1 MRRLS
6 LALALALTA
15 AITGRAAAQQQPP
28 PPTGVCTFQFNPENP
43 AAPPRI
49 NSVKQPSGQY
59 NSFIG
64 GRFRGVCPAQ
74 SLTVI
79 ADSLEYYADS
89 KVMYLIGNVHYE
101 EPRVVLDAQRV
112 TYWQLEE
119 HLRAEQNVDATLPT
133 GTNLKGPVL
142 DYYRAVQ
149 GVRPQSRMVAP
160 SRPTIRIVERD
171 SAGRPTEPM
180 TVVANTVVMV
190 ADSLVYASG
199 RVEMTRPDVLARG
212 DSAFVDNGRQFARL
226 MRKPEIEGKG
236 ERPFTLYGTVIDIY
250 GRNRQLDRAL
260 SMGSAKAVSEDVT
273 LTSDTLDF
281 HMADGKLQRAYAW
294 GASRA
299 HAVSPTYDILADSL
313 DVRMPGQRV
322 EQVWA
327 LRDAYAESVP
337 DSTKIRSKERDW
349 LRGDTIIATF
359 DTSTAT
365 PADTGRGVRI
375 ERLVARGSARSF
387 YQLPA
392 QDTSY
397 HMPALNYVRGRDITL
412 AFAERQV
419 RTVTVTEKA
428 AGVYL
433 EPGAETNARGQGA
446 PARGTTPARRQGAP
460 AQPQGRT
467 SAPAAPPATRPAT
480 PPAESPTPPDTTPRA
495 P

>member
-1 MRRLS
+1 MRTTL
-6 LALALALTA
+6 LAVALVLATA
-15 AITGRAAAQQQPP
+15 FAGPAVAQQPAPP
-28 PPTGVCTFQFNPENP
+28 AGVCTFQFNPEDPGN
-43 AAPPRI
+43 PPRTTFI
-49 NSVKQPSGQY
+49 KQPSGEY

-79 ADSLEYYADS
+79 ADSLEYYGDS

-101 EPRVVLDAQRV
+101 EPRIVLDAERV

-119 HLRAEQNVDATLPT
+119 HLRAELNVDATLPS

-142 DYYRAVQ
+142 DYYRAVR
-149 GVRPQSRMVAP
+149 GVRPLSRMVAP
-160 SRPTIRIVERD
+160 SRPTIRVVERD
-171 SAGRPTEPM
+171 SAGRPSAPM
-180 TVVANTVVMV
+180 TVVANTVVME

-199 RVEMTRPDVLARG
+199 QVELTRPDVFARG
-212 DSAFVDNGRQFARL
+212 DSAFLDNGREFARL
-226 MRKPEIEGKG
+226 MRKPEIQGRG
-236 ERPFTLYGTVIDIY
+236 ERPFTLYGTVIDIF

-260 SMGSAKAVSEDVT
+260 SMGSAKAVSQDVT

-281 HMADGKLQRAYAW
+281 HLADGKLQRAYAW

-337 DSTKIRSKERDW
+337 DTTKIRSKERDW

-359 DTSTAT
+359 DTSAAAR
-365 PADTGRGVRI
+365 ADTGRGVRI
-375 ERLVARGSARSF
+375 EQLVARGSARSF

-397 HMPALNYVRGRDITL
+397 HVPAVNYVRGRDITL

-419 RTVTVTEKA
+419 RIVTVTEKA

-433 EPGAETNARGQGA
+433 EPGVENNPAGQGA
-446 PARGTTPARRQGAP
+446 PARG
-460 AQPQGRT
+460 
-467 SAPAAPPATRPAT
+467 APPAPRPGTPAPT
-480 PPAESPTPPDTTPRA
+480 QPQDRRAAPAKPPASSPPKDTTPRA